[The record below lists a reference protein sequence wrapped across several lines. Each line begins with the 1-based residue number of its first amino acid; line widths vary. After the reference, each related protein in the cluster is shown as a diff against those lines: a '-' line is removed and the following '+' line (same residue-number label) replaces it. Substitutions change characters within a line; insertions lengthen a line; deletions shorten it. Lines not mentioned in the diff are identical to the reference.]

1 MPKNKKSKKMSQE
14 ERERILSRLVTN
26 VAPKKVEEDKKIDEL
41 NIDESLKSPV
51 VSFLGHVD
59 AGKTS
64 LMDIIRGTSIQQGE
78 AGGIT
83 QGIGSSFVPI
93 QYIRNITKSIKGKYA
108 VDPNIPGILI
118 VDTPGHSAFSSMRDR
133 GSSLCDIAIL
143 VIDLNSGIQPQTEE
157 SIKILKEKNVPF
169 VIAATKIDMIYGW
182 KKTEEINL
190 RKVMKQQDESVVLIM
205 QSMMQLTLIFLN

>member
-190 RKVMKQQDESVVLIM
+190 RKPIYTISIPP
-205 QSMMQLTLIFLN
+205 LTITR

>member
-26 VAPKKVEEDKKIDEL
+26 VAPKKVEEDKKVDEL

-93 QYIRNITKSIKGKYA
+93 QYIRNITESIKGKYA

-182 KKTEEINL
+182 KKTEEIIQIRCCCRIL
-190 RKVMKQQDESVVLIM
+190 FSK
-205 QSMMQLTLIFLN
+205 

>member
-26 VAPKKVEEDKKIDEL
+26 VVPKKIEEVKKVDEL

-64 LMDIIRGTSIQQGE
+64 LMDIIRGTSIQKGE

-93 QYIRNITKSIKGKYA
+93 QYIRDITKSIKGKFA
-108 VDPNIPGILI
+108 VEPNIPGVLI

-133 GSSLCDIAIL
+133 GSSY
-143 VIDLNSGIQPQTEE
+143 VI
-157 SIKILKEKNVPF
+157 
-169 VIAATKIDMIYGW
+169 
-182 KKTEEINL
+182 
-190 RKVMKQQDESVVLIM
+190 
-205 QSMMQLTLIFLN
+205 